1 MAIQKL
7 TPDPQIPFPP
17 TDTEAQKNLDEWADQ
32 ITFQLTK
39 MIFSLNTSV
48 NRLIDKV
55 RDAIVFAT
63 TTYTIKEND
72 ATILA
77 NATGGAF
84 SVTLPTAVGL
94 QGQRYFIKKTDSSA
108 NAVTVATTSSQ
119 KIDGATTFSLSTQ
132 YAKVTVISDNANWQI
147 VA

>member
-94 QGQRYFIKKTDSSA
+94 QGQRYFIKKRIRARTRSRLRRQVPRKLTAQRHSLFQH
-108 NAVTVATTSSQ
+108 NTQ
-119 KIDGATTFSLSTQ
+119 K
-132 YAKVTVISDNANWQI
+132 
-147 VA
+147 